1 MDNPIRARHERSREH
16 LTLEEAVKLLEASK
30 EPGVSRNPER
40 DYCLLLLM
48 FRHGLRVTEICSL
61 KLSDVDVKEKVLHI
75 KRLKSCASGDH
86 PMFNGEPRAVQ
97 SWLSKRTKMHPH
109 CNTLFVSERRK
120 PLCRTMVWTMIR
132 KVAKAAGLEQLNI
145 HPHMLRHAT
154 GYNLI
159 NRGTDVR
166 MVQSFLGHRSIQSTV
181 RYTELAP
188 NRFANL
194 Y

>member
-1 MDNPIRARHERSREH
+1 MENSYRHERSREH
-16 LTLEEAVKLLEASK
+16 LTPEEAVKLLDATK
-30 EPGVSRNPER
+30 LPGVSRNPER

-48 FRHGLRVTEICSL
+48 FRHGLRVTELCSL

-86 PMFNGEPRAVQ
+86 PMFNGEPRAIQV
-97 SWLSKRTKMHPH
+97 WLAERTKLHPN

-120 PLCRTMVWTMIR
+120 PMSRSMVWTMIK
-132 KVAKAAGLEQLNI
+132 KVAKAAGMSDLNV
-145 HPHMLRHAT
+145 HPHMLRHAC

>member
-1 MDNPIRARHERSREH
+1 MDNPTRTRLERTREH
-16 LTLEEAVKLLEASK
+16 LTPEEAVKLLDASK
-30 EPGVSRNPER
+30 QPGVSRNPER
-40 DYCLLLLM
+40 DYCILLLM
-48 FRHGLRVTEICSL
+48 FRHGLRVTEICNL
-61 KLSDVDVKEKVLHI
+61 KMSDVDVKEKVLHI

-86 PMFNGEPRAVQ
+86 PMFNGEPRAIQ
-97 SWLSKRTKMHPH
+97 AWLTERTKMHPH
-109 CNTLFVSERRK
+109 ANTLFVSERRK
-120 PLCRTMVWTMIR
+120 PLSRTMVWVMIR
-132 KVAKAAGLEQLNI
+132 KVAKAAGLADYNI
-145 HPHMLRHAT
+145 HPHMLRHAC

-166 MVQSFLGHRSIQSTV
+166 IVQSFLGHRSIQSTV

>member
-1 MDNPIRARHERSREH
+1 
-16 LTLEEAVKLLEASK
+16 
-30 EPGVSRNPER
+30 
-40 DYCLLLLM
+40 
-48 FRHGLRVTEICSL
+48 
-61 KLSDVDVKEKVLHI
+61 VDAKEKVLHI

-86 PMFNGEPRAVQ
+86 PMFNGESRAVQ
-97 SWLSKRTKMHPH
+97 AWLTKRTKMHPPCS
-109 CNTLFVSERRK
+109 CNTIFVSERLK
-120 PLCRTMVWTMIR
+120 PLSRSMVWTMIR
-132 KVAKAAGLEQLNI
+132 NVAKTAGLDDLNI
-145 HPHMLRHAT
+145 HPHMLRHAC

-166 MVQSFLGHRSIQSTV
+166 IVQSFLGHRSIQSTV

>member
-1 MDNPIRARHERSREH
+1 MDNPTRARHERSREH
-16 LTLEEAVKLLEASK
+16 LTPEEAVKLLDATK
-30 EPGVSRNPER
+30 APGVSRNPER

-61 KLSDVDVKEKVLHI
+61 KLTDVDVKEKVLHI

-97 SWLSKRTKMHPH
+97 AWLAERTKMHPH

-120 PLCRTMVWTMIR
+120 PLCRAMVWTMIR
-132 KVAKAAGLEQLNI
+132 KVAKA
-145 HPHMLRHAT
+145 HMLRHAT

>member
-1 MDNPIRARHERSREH
+1 MDNPTRARHERTREH
-16 LTLEEAVKLLEASK
+16 LTPEEAVKLLEASK

-97 SWLSKRTKMHPH
+97 AWLAERTKMHPH

-120 PLCRTMVWTMIR
+120 PLCRAMVWTMTR
-132 KVAKAAGLEQLNI
+132 KVAKAAGLQDLNI
-145 HPHMLRHAT
+145 HPHMLRHA
-154 GYNLI
+154 G
-159 NRGTDVR
+159 RGEVGGGELTHCSFVR
-166 MVQSFLGHRSIQSTV
+166 SLKSVLTAYGVSK
-181 RYTELAP
+181 A
-188 NRFANL
+188 
-194 Y
+194 

>member
-1 MDNPIRARHERSREH
+1 MKNKDNTTRTRRERSREH
-16 LTLEEAVKLLEASK
+16 LTPEETQKLLDASK
-30 EPGVSRNPER
+30 ATRNPER

-48 FRHGLRVTEICSL
+48 FRHGLRVTEL
-61 KLSDVDVKEKVLHI
+61 RNMLLSDVDVKEKVLHI
-75 KRLKSCASGDH
+75 KRLKSCASGTH

-97 SWLSKRTKMHPH
+97 AWLIERAKMQPV
-109 CNTLFVSERRK
+109 CDTLFVSERRK
-120 PLCRTMVWTMIR
+120 PLSRSMVWTMLQKI
-132 KVAKAAGLEQLNI
+132 AAAAGLGDLNI

-166 MVQSFLGHRSIQSTV
+166 IVQSFLGHRSIQSTT

-188 NRFANL
+188 NKFANL